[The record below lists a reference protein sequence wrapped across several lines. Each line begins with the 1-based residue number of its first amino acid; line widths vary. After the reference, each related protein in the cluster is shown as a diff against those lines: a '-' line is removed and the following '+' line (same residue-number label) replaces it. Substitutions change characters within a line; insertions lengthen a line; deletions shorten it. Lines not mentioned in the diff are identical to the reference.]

1 MTAKF
6 ANIQVASLAGTTDKA
21 SEDWAL
27 TTPELLV
34 VLDGATARTETGCVH
49 GIAWYARHLGSAI
62 VERATE
68 REDLRL
74 VLAEAI
80 AIVAREHPECDLTHP
95 GTPSAGVAILRVDG
109 DYLVLGDVAMAAQT
123 GQGLFVV
130 VDDRVSKTAAEERA
144 EVDRHLIGT
153 PEKAAALI
161 PMKVAELAARNVPG
175 GYWIAAADPAAAEH
189 ALTGRLELPPGLPF
203 ALLSDG
209 AARAVD
215 FGLMTWEGI
224 LGEATRQPA
233 KVLNAVRAAEAS
245 DPFGARWP
253 RNKASDDATIV
264 IATVDLGVS

>member
-6 ANIQVASLAGTTDKA
+6 ANIQVATLPGTPDKA

-62 VERATE
+62 VERASE
-68 REDLRL
+68 QDDLRL
-74 VLAEAI
+74 ALAEAI
-80 AIVAREHPECDLTHP
+80 AVVARQHSECDLAHP
-95 GTPSAGVAILRVDG
+95 GTPSAGVAMLRADG
-109 DYLVLGDVAMAAQT
+109 RYLVLGDVAIAVQAGDDAT
-123 GQGLFVV
+123 VV
-130 VDDRVSKTAAEERA
+130 VDDRVSKTAATERA

-175 GYWIAAADPAAAEH
+175 GYWIAAADPSAAEH
-189 ALTGRLELPPGLPF
+189 ALTGFVELRPGAPI
-203 ALLSDG
+203 AVLSDG

-215 FGLMTWEGI
+215 FGLMTWPQLLSMAVDG
-224 LGEATRQPA
+224 PA
-233 KVLNAVRAAEAS
+233 DVIGAVRESEAG
-245 DPFGARWP
+245 DPLGQRWP
-253 RNKASDDATIV
+253 RNKASDDATV
-264 IATVDLGVS
+264 VAATLDHVK